1 MHAVVF
7 ECQMDLVQLTV
18 SEFLPASHVLL
29 INDKTFHAKRIAEL
43 SAVSG
48 ISAKSL
54 NSSRY

>member
-43 SAVSG
+43 
-48 ISAKSL
+48 
-54 NSSRY
+54 